1 MTHGNPTGSIQ
12 VPPGVQPTHARLPS
26 PVGAPIQTKS
36 HPRPFVAAHSTA
48 QRMRRSAP
56 HDPDTD
62 HVSMV
67 RFYIGLV
74 CLVWFVVV
82 WVVCGIGV
90 TQLFRYYS
98 QRPRPATCLGAANND
113 DVPHVTII
121 RPVKGLE
128 PRLYECLA
136 ASLRQTYPANK
147 LQNVFCVS
155 SAKDPALPILHRLL
169 RDFPD
174 CHVRITVEDE
184 DPVLQADKDAL
195 GPNPKIRNMS
205 RAYREAREDSIVWI
219 LDCNVWVGKGVC
231 GRMVDLLCGYGASVK
246 YKFVHQTPLTI
257 DLDSQSLSAEEREL
271 LLGDTN
277 LQAATLDSADISA
290 STSSDPRNHSRG
302 AFRRLLQRG
311 GGRLDEAFLSSA
323 HAKFYNAINTV
334 AVAPCVM
341 GKSTMF
347 RRRQLNYVTTGNPD
361 RAPGI
366 DFFSDNICED
376 HLIGDALWR
385 KPQAFEEPG
394 YVSAPGDVKEK
405 WGKHAMLFGD
415 FCFQPVSHTSIAA
428 CIDRRLRWLRV
439 RKFTVTAAT
448 FVEPGTESI
457 LCSLYGA
464 YAITS
469 LPFFSSFIPPTWT
482 SFWIV
487 WLASMSLWC
496 AVDYVQYLLL
506 HCAKTVELDEHTPDF
521 ILPQRSQGAYHNA
534 PSLQP
539 LLGDKTPRKP
549 SLLDGARRGFREWL
563 AAWLGREISA
573 LPIWV
578 VAFYGGVTVEWR
590 GRKFWVGLDM
600 RVHEIIDEEKK

>member
-1 MTHGNPTGSIQ
+1 MS
-12 VPPGVQPTHARLPS
+12 
-26 PVGAPIQTKS
+26 
-36 HPRPFVAAHSTA
+36 
-48 QRMRRSAP
+48 RSAQ
-56 HDPDTD
+56 HDAGD
-62 HVSMV
+62 HVSTV
-67 RFYIGLV
+67 RFYIALIS
-74 CLVWFVVV
+74 LIWFVVV
-82 WVVCGIGV
+82 WIVCAIGV

-98 QRPRPATCLGAANND
+98 RRPRPATCLTAANEP

-136 ASLRQTYPANK
+136 ATFRQTYPATK
-147 LQNVFCVS
+147 IHNVLCVS
-155 SAKDPALPILHRLL
+155 ERSDPAMPILERLL
-169 RDFPD
+169 RDFPNAD
-174 CHVRITVEDE
+174 VKITVEEE
-184 DPVLQADKDAL
+184 DPVLKENKNAL

-231 GRMVDLLCGYGASVK
+231 GRMVDLLCGYGGNMK
-246 YKFVHQTPLTI
+246 NKFVHQTPLTV
-257 DLDSQSLSAEEREL
+257 DLDSQALSTEEREL
-271 LLGDTN
+271 LLGGGEHAID
-277 LQAATLDSADISA
+277 AVDIAD

-302 AFRRLLQRG
+302 RFRRLLQRG

-334 AVAPCVM
+334 LVAPCVM

-347 RRRQLNYVTTGNPD
+347 RRAQLNYVTPASSSP
-361 RAPGI
+361 RRLSGI

-376 HLIGDALWR
+376 HLIGDALWY

-394 YVSAPGDVKEK
+394 YKPGPGETVEK

-415 FCFQPVSHTSIAA
+415 FCFQPISHTSVPA

-464 YAITS
+464 YAVTT
-469 LPFFSSFIPPTWT
+469 LPFFSAFLPPTLL
-482 SFWIV
+482 SFLLVFI
-487 WLASMSLWC
+487 ASMALWC

-506 HCAKTVELDEHTPDF
+506 HSAKTVELDEHTPDF
-521 ILPQRSQGAYHNA
+521 ILPQRSRRAYHNT
-534 PSLQP
+534 PSLEP
-539 LLGDKTPRKP
+539 LLGDKTPREP
-549 SLLDGARRGFREWL
+549 SLLDGARRSFREWF
-563 AAWLGREISA
+563 AAWAGREVSA
-573 LPIWV
+573 LPIWIA
-578 VAFYGGVTVEWR
+578 AFYGGVTVEWR
-590 GRKFWVGLDM
+590 GKKFWVGLDTK
-600 RVHEIIDEEKK
+600 VHEILDDKKG

>member
-1 MTHGNPTGSIQ
+1 
-12 VPPGVQPTHARLPS
+12 
-26 PVGAPIQTKS
+26 
-36 HPRPFVAAHSTA
+36 
-48 QRMRRSAP
+48 MRRSAA
-56 HDPDTD
+56 HDAGD
-62 HVSMV
+62 HVSTV
-67 RFYIGLV
+67 RHYAALV
-74 CLVWFVVV
+74 CLVWFAIV
-82 WVVCGIGV
+82 WMVCAIGV

-98 QRPRPATCLGAANND
+98 RRPRPATCLAAANEP

-136 ASLRQTYPANK
+136 ATFRQTYPATK
-147 LQNVFCVS
+147 IHNVLCVS
-155 SAKDPALPILHRLL
+155 ERSDPAMPILERLL
-169 RDFPD
+169 QDFPNVD
-174 CHVRITVEDE
+174 ARITVEDE
-184 DPVLQADKDAL
+184 DPVLKENKHAL

-231 GRMVDLLCGYGASVK
+231 GRMVDLLCGYGGTIK
-246 YKFVHQTPLTI
+246 NKFVHQTPLTV
-257 DLDSQSLSAEEREL
+257 DLDSHSLSTEEREL
-271 LLGDTN
+271 LLGGGEHAID
-277 LQAATLDSADISA
+277 AVDIAA
-290 STSSDPRNHSRG
+290 STSSDPRNYSRSR
-302 AFRRLLQRG
+302 FRRLLQRG

-334 AVAPCVM
+334 LVAPCVM

-347 RRRQLNYVTTGNPD
+347 RRAQLNYVTSTPPAASIRRD
-361 RAPGI
+361 PGI

-385 KPQAFEEPG
+385 KPQAFEERG
-394 YVSAPGDVKEK
+394 YKPAPGEPVEK

-415 FCFQPVSHTSIAA
+415 FCFQPISHTSVAA

-457 LCSLYGA
+457 LCSVYGA
-464 YAITS
+464 YALTT
-469 LPFFSSFIPPTWT
+469 LPFFAALIPPTWA
-482 SFWIV
+482 SFALV

-496 AVDYVQYLLL
+496 LVDYVQYLLL
-506 HCAKTVELDEHTPDF
+506 HSAKTVELDEHTPDF
-521 ILPQRSQGAYHNA
+521 ILPQRSTRAYHNA
-534 PSLQP
+534 PSLEP
-539 LLGDKTPRKP
+539 LLGAKTPRTP
-549 SLLDGARRGFREWL
+549 SLLDGARRTFREWF
-563 AAWLGREISA
+563 AAWLGREVSA
-573 LPIWV
+573 LPIWI

-600 RVHEIIDEEKK
+600 RVHEIVEDKKA